1 MGTTLV
7 DVEEKVNQSSS
18 PASGT
23 SDGTAGE
30 GARAER
36 GNRLE
41 RGAALQVPT
50 VAESQVSISWEGKQ
64 GRWGVI
70 VRGLVCCVGL
80 CGYLTV

>member
-23 SDGTAGE
+23 SDGTAG
-30 GARAER
+30 AER

-50 VAESQVSISWEGKQ
+50 VAESQFSIVQ
-64 GRWGVI
+64 
-70 VRGLVCCVGL
+70 RGERG
-80 CGYLTV
+80 